1 VNSSTTPA
9 LREKLVVF
17 SSAAVQRTIER
28 LAHQILEPNG
38 ASTNLMLIGIRRG
51 GENLSRRIAAEIKQ
65 RTGVE
70 VPVGFLNIN
79 LYRDD
84 DARRDLPDSDIGVS
98 LNGLELVLVDDVLF
112 TGRTVRA
119 ALDALID
126 RGRPSAIRLCVMVD
140 RGIRDLPI
148 QADYVGRFVPTSRA
162 ERIVVD
168 LRPEPSESDR
178 VIICERT

>member
-1 VNSSTTPA
+1 LNTTNAPT

-28 LAHQILEPNG
+28 LAQQILEPNG
-38 ASTNLMLIGIRRG
+38 AGEHLMLIGIRKG
-51 GENLSRRIAAEIKQ
+51 GENLSRRIFAEIHK
-65 RTGVE
+65 RTGVA

-84 DARRDLPDSDIGVS
+84 DTRRELPESDIAADVTAR
-98 LNGLELVLVDDVLF
+98 ELVLIDDVLF

-119 ALDALID
+119 ALDALTD
-126 RGRPSAIRLCVMVD
+126 RGRPASIRLCVMVD
-140 RGIRDLPI
+140 RGIRDFPI

-162 ERIVVD
+162 ERIVVN

-178 VIICERT
+178 VVICERT

>member
-1 VNSSTTPA
+1 VNTTTTSA

-38 ASTNLMLIGIRRG
+38 ASKNLMLIGIRRG
-51 GENLSRRIAAEIKQ
+51 GENLSRRIAAEIKKH
-65 RTGVE
+65 TGVD

-84 DARRDLPDSDIGVS
+84 DARRDLPDSDIGASVT
-98 LNGLELVLVDDVLF
+98 GLELVLVDDVLF

-168 LRPEPSESDR
+168 LRPEASDTDR

>member
-1 VNSSTTPA
+1 MKTTATSA

-38 ASTNLMLIGIRRG
+38 ASDRLMLIGIRRG
-51 GENLSRRIAAEIKQ
+51 GENLSRRIAAEIKK
-65 RTGVE
+65 RTGVT

-84 DARRDLPDSDIGVS
+84 EARRDLPDSDIVEDITGM
-98 LNGLELVLVDDVLF
+98 EIVLIDDVLF

-168 LRPEPSESDR
+168 LRSEPSENDR
-178 VIICERT
+178 VVICERP

>member
-1 VNSSTTPA
+1 VKTTTTSA

-38 ASTNLMLIGIRRG
+38 ASDRLMLIGIRRG
-51 GENLSRRIAAEIKQ
+51 GENLR
-65 RTGVE
+65 RTGVT

-84 DARRDLPDSDIGVS
+84 EARRDLPDSDIVESVTGM
-98 LNGLELVLVDDVLF
+98 ELVLIDDVLF

-126 RGRPSAIRLCVMVD
+126 RGRPSAIRLCVLVV

-178 VIICERT
+178 VIICERP